1 MPIKLRDPEVALR
14 ERYAA
19 AEGIRIPSGHLCHGN
34 ESVEAE
40 EVATHVA
47 TGVVVEIKGVEGPAQ
62 AGLEVAEQCVDPAE
76 LKQIVGMLAA
86 SIDRLMPA
94 GSGLIT
100 LKPLATTRQC
110 SEP

>member
-1 MPIKLRDPEVALR
+1 M
-14 ERYAA
+14 
-19 AEGIRIPSGHLCHGN
+19 
-34 ESVEAE
+34 
-40 EVATHVA
+40 
-47 TGVVVEIKGVEGPAQ
+47 EGPAQ